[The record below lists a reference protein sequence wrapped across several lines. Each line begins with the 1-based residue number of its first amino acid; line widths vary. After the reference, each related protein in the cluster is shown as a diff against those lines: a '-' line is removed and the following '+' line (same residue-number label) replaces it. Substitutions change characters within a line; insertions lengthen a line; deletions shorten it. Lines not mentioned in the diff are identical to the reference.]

1 MRTILRIEILLVAS
15 YIPGRR
21 VRAEGEVLQW
31 DDVVAEI
38 HSDGVLG
45 ETWLSCHTTSPKT

>member
-31 DDVVAEI
+31 MTLLPRSTATAFSVR
-38 HSDGVLG
+38 LG
-45 ETWLSCHTTSPKT
+45 